1 MSENTSQPILNPNVY
16 LNYLQPTDASEYE
29 IARDIFLVT
38 FGALLWDILTSLPDD
53 LTIIRST
60 TPSPVLLA
68 YFSSRTCALAVV
80 FMSALAKTGPVPKC
94 GVLELI
100 LFIFWVVASASSS
113 YLFLKRVHAVFP
125 QERHVRHAFTVL
137 WIVGVG
143 ASVVVVLPG
152 PLHIYYEIANTKHC
166 MNAQVKSYVSAAFI
180 GPVLFDS
187 LVYFAIS
194 FKILKFHQTTKPT
207 GWKVFCRAKQSLP
220 HLSRAVLRGGQQYY
234 SITNS
239 FNITALVWA
248 SSRSVSP
255 VLQSLPFVPAVALTS
270 AMACRVF
277 RNLKLEALQKT
288 EIANLTAIRFVDR
301 ERVNDHLPK
310 NTGASTPTDI
320 DSEQC

>member
-1 MSENTSQPILNPNVY
+1 MNENISQPILNPNVY

-38 FGALLWDILTSLPDD
+38 FGALLWDILSSLPGDW
-53 LTIIRST
+53 TIIRTT

-80 FMSALAKTGPVPKC
+80 LMSALAKTGPVPKC

-100 LFIFWVVASASSS
+100 LFIFWIVASASSS
-113 YLFLKRVHAVFP
+113 YLFLKRVHALFL
-125 QERHVRHAFTVL
+125 QERLVRHAFTVL
-137 WIVGVG
+137 WIAGVG

-152 PLHIYYEIANTKHC
+152 SLHVYYEIANTKHC
-166 MNAQVKSYVSAAFI
+166 MNAQIKSYVSAAFI

-187 LVYFAIS
+187 LVYYAIS
-194 FKILKFHQTTKPT
+194 FKIIMFHQTTELVT
-207 GWKVFCRAKQSLP
+207 GWRALFRVKVSLP
-220 HLSRAVLRGGQQYY
+220 HLSQAILRGGQQYY

-270 AMACRVF
+270 AMTCRVF
-277 RNLKLEALQKT
+277 RNLKLEALRKT

-301 ERVNDHLPK
+301 EHVNVHLPN
-310 NTGASTPTDI
+310 NTDASTPTDI
-320 DSEQC
+320 DSA